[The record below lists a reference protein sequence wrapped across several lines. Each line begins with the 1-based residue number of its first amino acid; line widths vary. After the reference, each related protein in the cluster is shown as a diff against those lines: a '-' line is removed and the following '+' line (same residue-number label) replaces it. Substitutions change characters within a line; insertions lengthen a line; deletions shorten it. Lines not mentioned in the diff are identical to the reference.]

1 MEKLYNRNSSKI
13 AKWWLAIDHNIVFSF
28 LILILFGALMSF
40 SASPNIAEKIG
51 LNFDYFYNK
60 HLFFIIISIFTAIFF
75 SVLEPRVILRIS
87 LISIVIFIALIF
99 LIIFTETASKGAKR
113 WIRILGFSAQ
123 PSEFVKPF
131 FIIINA
137 WFLSRKFVRKDFKG
151 YLLSLILLG
160 VILSGLILQPDIGM
174 SISFCA
180 VWASQIF
187 IANISMMI
195 VFILIIFGIVGIV
208 TAYFNFSHVRFRIDN
223 YLFSDGNP
231 TYQVRKSLEAIE
243 SGGLFGK
250 GMFEGEVKTILP
262 DAHTDFI
269 FAAMVEEL
277 GMIVTF
283 LILSLYFFIIIRIYI
298 NIRSIKDPFIIISL
312 TGIAS
317 QLAFQIFVNI
327 GVNMNFLPTKGT
339 TLPLISYG
347 GSSIVSTAIL
357 IGILLALS
365 KEKYGKLKQPN
376 YG

>member
-1 MEKLYNRNSSKI
+1 MEKLYNRNSHKI
-13 AKWWLAIDHNIVFSF
+13 TKWWLAIDHNIVFTF
-28 LILILFGALMSF
+28 IILTLCGALMSF
-40 SASPNIAEKIG
+40 SVSPYVAERIG
-51 LNFDYFYNK
+51 LNFNYFYNK
-60 HLFFIIISIFTAIFF
+60 HIIFIIISFFTAILF
-75 SVLEPRVILRIS
+75 SALPPRIILRIS
-87 LISIVIFIALIF
+87 LIGLIIFIGLIF
-99 LIIFTETASKGAKR
+99 LIIFTESAAKGAKR
-113 WIRILGFSAQ
+113 WIRIMGFSAQ
-123 PSEFVKPF
+123 PSEFIKPF

-137 WFLSRKFVRKDFKG
+137 WFLSRRFIRKDFQG
-151 YLLSLILLG
+151 YLLSITLLAI
-160 VILSGLILQPDIGM
+160 ILSGLILQPDIGM

-187 IANISMMI
+187 IANISI
-195 VFILIIFGIVGIV
+195 LFVFILILMGLFGIV

-231 TYQVRKSLEAIE
+231 TYQVKKSLEAIE

-250 GMFEGEVKTILP
+250 GIFEGEVKTLLP

-269 FAAMVEEL
+269 FAVMVEEL
-277 GMIVTF
+277 GMVITF
-283 LILSLYFFIIIRIYI
+283 LILSLYFYVIIRIFI
-298 NIRSIKDPFIIISL
+298 NLRFIKDPFYIIAL

-347 GSSIVSTAIL
+347 GSSTVSTAIL

-365 KEKYGKLKQPN
+365 KEKFGQLKRN